1 MDRFKALDDKIQDGY
16 GDILDLDYP
25 GGCDKWL
32 ESWEEIKALIS
43 EGVAD
48 DLLDLDFK
56 YDWTEFIANFIQDM
70 EAELHNAGTEDRAYH
85 QKRAKYCEELLQY
98 CGEDELLVSNT
109 RRGMA
114 EGYYNYGDTT
124 KCEQLY
130 TGWLRDDPDWGW
142 GYIGWSDC
150 FLFDSGDVQYER
162 AEEILMTGYAK
173 SEIRDKIAIA
183 ERLATLYKDM
193 GNPEKAEE
201 YDNIFLAMQR
211 TVPRD
216 SPYYDPEIAIK
227 VGRNEPCP
235 CGSGKK
241 YKKCCGW

>member
-1 MDRFKALDDKIQDGY
+1 MDRFKELDDKIQDGY

-32 ESWEEIKALIS
+32 EAWEEIKTFIS
-43 EGVAD
+43 EGIAD

-56 YDWTEFIANFIQDM
+56 YDWSEFIPNFIQDV
-70 EAELHNAGTEDRAYH
+70 EEELHNAGTEDKLYH
-85 QKRAKYCEELLQY
+85 LKRAVYCEELLRY
-98 CGEDELLVSNT
+98 CFDDELLISNT

-114 EGYYNYGDTT
+114 EGYFNYGETE

-130 TGWLRDDPDWGW
+130 ADWLRDDPDWGW
-142 GYIGWSDC
+142 GYIGWADCYWFNSDNK
-150 FLFDSGDVQYER
+150 QYKR
-162 AEEILMTGYAK
+162 AEEILMTGYTRP
-173 SEIRDKIAIA
+173 ELREKIAVA
-183 ERLATLYKDM
+183 DRLASLYKDM
-193 GNPEKAEE
+193 GDAEKAKE
-201 YDNIFLAMQR
+201 YGDIFLSMQR

-216 SPYYDPEIAIK
+216 SAYYDPAVAIK